1 VRLTLEHR
9 WFNAD
14 DRDYCAVLLEAGVAA
29 MRREPGALPLLAV
42 ADSIYLYSTMRIWPT
57 TTIVAAKLRQAAGD
71 IPGALRTIRRAR
83 VDMEA
88 RYAATYLR
96 EQGRLAAA
104 AGDTAAA
111 VLAFDRHLRLRERAE
126 PVLAQE
132 VAQVRAEL
140 ARLTGEPRR

>member
-1 VRLTLEHR
+1 V
-9 WFNAD
+9 
-14 DRDYCAVLLEAGVAA
+14 
-29 MRREPGALPLLAV
+29 
-42 ADSIYLYSTMRIWPT
+42 
-57 TTIVAAKLRQAAGD
+57 RQAAGD
-71 IPGALRTIRRAR
+71 IPGALRTIRRVP

-111 VLAFDRHLRLRERAE
+111 VLAFDRYLRLRERAE

-140 ARLTGEPRR
+140 GRMTGERRR

>member
-1 VRLTLEHR
+1 VP
-9 WFNAD
+9 
-14 DRDYCAVLLEAGVAA
+14 V
-29 MRREPGALPLLAV
+29 
-42 ADSIYLYSTMRIWPT
+42 
-57 TTIVAAKLRQAAGD
+57 D
-71 IPGALRTIRRAR
+71 I
-83 VDMEA
+83 EA

-111 VLAFDRHLRLRERAE
+111 VLAFDRYLRLRERAE